1 MLLSDD
7 ALRAR
12 GPILAALRDVA
23 TRGGAAPL
31 TDTDRAALAAFDRY
45 LLRHDGAPDD
55 GASGDETSSGDPHAL
70 AHALASPAD
79 REHVVQGLVVMAL
92 VDGTVDE
99 GRIARA
105 LAYAKALGGRVDG
118 VRDLAE
124 LGRGHLDWV
133 RADAQ
138 RKNLKSITGGALH
151 GPLDAWILPY
161 RDKPD
166 PALADRYRALGALPE
181 GTLGRGFFDFY
192 RMHGFAFPGER
203 DGVNERFGTPHDSTH
218 VLSGYD
224 TSPGGELMVSTFT
237 AGMHPREPMSGHIL
251 PVIMSWHLGLELVK
265 FAGATTHALDPR
277 AFWLAWSR
285 GNATTTDT
293 FDAAWDFWGAASR
306 PLDAL
311 RREYGVPPL
320 DPGLSGS
327 TARPDGYKASA

>member
-7 ALRAR
+7 AVRAR

-23 TRGGAAPL
+23 TRGHAAPL
-31 TDTDRAALAAFDRY
+31 TDADRAALAAFDRY

-55 GASGDETSSGDPHAL
+55 ASPGDPRAL

-79 REHVVQGLVVMAL
+79 REHVVQALVVMAL

-105 LAYAKALGGRVDG
+105 LHYAKTLGGRVDG
-118 VRDLAE
+118 VRELAE
-124 LGRGHLDWV
+124 LGRGHLAWV

-138 RKNLKSITGGALH
+138 RKNFRSIAGGALH
-151 GPLDAWILPY
+151 GPLDPWILPY
-161 RDKPD
+161 REAPD
-166 PALADRYRALGALPE
+166 PALADRYRALGTLPA
-181 GTLGRGFFDFY
+181 GTLGRDFFEFY
-192 RMHGFAFPGER
+192 AAHGFAFPGER

-251 PVIMSWHLGLELVK
+251 PVIMSWHLGLELVE

-293 FDAAWDFWGAASR
+293 FDAGWDFWSAAAR
-306 PLDAL
+306 PLDEL
-311 RREYGVPPL
+311 RRAYGVPPL
-320 DPGLSGS
+320 DPASSGS
-327 TARPDGYKASA
+327 TARPEGYKASA